1 MTILCYI
8 KLLILIVSIE
18 GSLLPRVVTTP
29 IILMMTMILMIIII
43 IVNIIITIGND
54 TDIDIIDID
63 IIVTICHYILYR
75 SLPFIT

>member
-1 MTILCYI
+1 MTRLCYI
-8 KLLILIVSIE
+8 NLLILIVSIE

-29 IILMMTMILMIIII
+29 IILMMAMILMMI

-63 IIVTICHYILYR
+63 VIVTICHYILYR